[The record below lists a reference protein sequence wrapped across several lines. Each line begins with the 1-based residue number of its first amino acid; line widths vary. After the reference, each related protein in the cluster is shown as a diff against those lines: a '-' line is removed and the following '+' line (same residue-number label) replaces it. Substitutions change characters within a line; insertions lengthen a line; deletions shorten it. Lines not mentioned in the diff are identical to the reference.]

1 MPTVFILVYCLE
13 LGFTKNVEEER
24 LTPLALPETARTM
37 PEEVSGVYASNCQV
51 SDLYKRAN
59 CSCKISQKACT
70 RFCLCYGSGNCLKQY
85 IVPERNDFDSWQTI
99 FYSCKDK
106 IIHFSFWFTL
116 WACFTE
122 NFWSV
127 IFSSSLYSS
136 EPVMGQWGELR
147 IKNVTLCFHIY
158 SFCCCCYFCCFWS
171 QNLSL
176 SFSFPFSIKYQVS
189 PTEY

>member
-24 LTPLALPETARTM
+24 LTPLALPKTARTM

-70 RFCLCYGSGNCLKQY
+70 MFCLCCGSGNCLNQY

-106 IIHFSFWFTL
+106 TFNSAIFHFGL
-116 WACFTE
+116 LYE
-122 NFWSV
+122 RV
-127 IFSSSLYSS
+127 SLKISD
-136 EPVMGQWGELR
+136 QW
-147 IKNVTLCFHIY
+147 
-158 SFCCCCYFCCFWS
+158 YFRRLS
-171 QNLSL
+171 IVLSL
-176 SFSFPFSIKYQVS
+176 SWVS
-189 PTEY
+189 GVSSE